1 MDLAAPEVSCLG
13 TFPIRFV
20 GGMWDREVTIYEGV
34 GGLAES
40 SPLPGYFEDADA
52 CSAAA
57 ISTASAVWP
66 ARRRNRVAV
75 NGLIPLG
82 PLAPLIARALIERD
96 AGTRCFKIKVED
108 HRDVERVA
116 AIRAAL
122 GPEIAL
128 RVDANACWSL
138 EEARA
143 FIAAVQPFE
152 IEYIEDPVGTLEDAA
167 TLREDST
174 IRIALDMLVRSA
186 DDARRVQ
193 QIGAADVLVVKVQP
207 LGGLHNAFAIAESFE
222 GDVVVSSMMESS
234 VGIQV
239 GLALACAL
247 KRAPLACG
255 LATATLLQS
264 DVVTSP
270 LVPSEGSLSWPAAR
284 MELITN
290 SSSKIANANGC
301 ST

>member
-1 MDLAAPEVSCLG
+1 
-13 TFPIRFV
+13 
-20 GGMWDREVTIYEGV
+20 MWDREVTIYEGL

-40 SPLPGYFEDADA
+40 SPLSGYFEDVDA

-57 ISTASAVWP
+57 MATASVAWP
-66 ARRRNRVAV
+66 ERRRDRVAV

-82 PLAPLIARALIERD
+82 PLDPFIARARAEHET
-96 AGTRCFKIKVED
+96 GTRCFKIKVGD
-108 HRDVERVA
+108 KRDVERVA

-122 GPEIAL
+122 GPEIVL
-128 RVDANACWSL
+128 RVDANARWSL

-143 FIAAVQPFE
+143 FIAAVRPFE

-174 IRIALDMLVRSA
+174 VPIALDMLVRSA

-193 QIGAADVLVVKVQP
+193 QIGASDVLVVKVQP